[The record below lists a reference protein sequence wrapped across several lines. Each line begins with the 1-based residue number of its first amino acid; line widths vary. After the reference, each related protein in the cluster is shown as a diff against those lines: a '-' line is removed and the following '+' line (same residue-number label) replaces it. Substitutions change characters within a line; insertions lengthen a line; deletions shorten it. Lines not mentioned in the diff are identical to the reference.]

1 MAWSTKVNVRMVGSN
16 PIVKIINFIFAL
28 YEFLTGIR
36 RSGELIEEDNHILI
50 NTNTR
55 IIWFFPYSKQL
66 LKVAK
71 KNISAIKVS
80 DERSLIIFRSVVVQ
94 FFASGTETTGNAFE
108 VKCSYD
114 EIKNKADLWV

>member
-16 PIVKIINFIFAL
+16 PIVKIINFFIAVF
-28 YEFLTGIR
+28 EFFSGIR
-36 RSGELIEEDNHILI
+36 RTGELVEEANHVLI

-55 IIWFFPYSKQL
+55 IIWFFPYSKQS

-71 KNISAIKVS
+71 KNVSAIKVS
-80 DERSLIIFRSVVVQ
+80 DERSFIIFRSVIVQ
-94 FFASGTETTGNAFE
+94 FFASGMTTTDYAYE

-114 EIKNKADLWV
+114 EIKSKADLWV